1 MVEYRCEKESA
12 RDIILLCRSEVRRM
26 GELNPGAGPQLYGMP
41 RGASPLQS
49 IVRGA

>member
-12 RDIILLCRSEVRRM
+12 RGIILLLRSEVRRM
-26 GELNPGAGPQLYGMP
+26 GMP
-41 RGASPLQS
+41 RGASPLEG

>member
-1 MVEYRCEKESA
+1 
-12 RDIILLCRSEVRRM
+12 M